1 MGVAQCRPHWRPR
14 HALLSLHPA
23 PVEAGEEDIVDQALD
38 LFKANILFKNYEM
51 ENEVDRVL
59 VYTTLYIIECLKKL
73 AKCPNKERARQ
84 DMYSFALEKFALP
97 GESGFPLNA
106 FFNKPTIRHETGARL
121 VERVF
126 DPKLTSD

>member
-1 MGVAQCRPHWRPR
+1 M
-14 HALLSLHPA
+14 
-23 PVEAGEEDIVDQALD
+23 
-38 LFKANILFKNYEM
+38 FKNYEM

-73 AKCPNKERARQ
+73 AKSPNKERAQQ

-106 FFNKPTIRHETGARL
+106 FFNKPTVRTALKKDKYIY
-121 VERVF
+121 
-126 DPKLTSD
+126 